1 MVGLLRLRRGERFAH
16 DFEVERVVAEGGMG
30 TVYAACDHAAGE
42 ARAIKLLAPE
52 LVADEK
58 SRRRFTQ
65 EAQVA
70 SAIESPH
77 VPQVFRGGIDPVT
90 STPYIVMEL
99 LQGVDLQQR
108 VERDGALPAAEARWI
123 VGQLCH
129 ALSAAHR
136 AGIVHRDLKPSN
148 VFLQELEDGVRTVKL
163 LDFGVAKLID
173 AHRTS
178 ATGTGA
184 VGSPMWMAP
193 EQTSAGGRIAPS
205 TDVWALGL
213 LAFFVLTG
221 EVFWESAKS
230 PAGITGLL
238 REIHIDAIPAATERA
253 RALAPEVTLPHG
265 FDDWFAACLDRK
277 HDRRFVDATAAWS
290 ALGPLLEA
298 DASRSD
304 LAYATTLAFESPR
317 EAPAHGPDPI
327 DVATTTPF
335 DAPPGHAIESRS
347 LPATYDSHDD
357 PGRGA
362 SIPDTHDFGK
372 DPLGERLRVADPHRT
387 PAPVEPTHAAPPV
400 ARRVERSTMAPW
412 LWVLILLVSGVAV
425 SLLTAVIVWVA
436 LTLSTP

>member
-30 TVYAACDHAAGE
+30 TVYAVFDHAAGE

-90 STPYIVMEL
+90 ATPYIVMEL
-99 LQGVDLQQR
+99 LTGVDLRER
-108 VERDGALPAAEARWI
+108 VERDGALPRPEARWI
-123 VGQLCH
+123 LEQLCH
-129 ALSAAHR
+129 ALGAAHR
-136 AGIVHRDLKPSN
+136 AGVVPRDLKPSN
-148 VFLQELEDGVRTVKL
+148 VFLQERTQGERTVKL

-193 EQTSAGGRIAPS
+193 EQTSAGGRIAAS

-213 LAFFVLTG
+213 LAFFVLSG

-238 REIHIDAIPAATERA
+238 REIHIDPVPRASERA
-253 RALAPEVTLPHG
+253 RSVAPGATLPDG
-265 FDDWFAACLDRK
+265 FDDWFAACVHRE
-277 HDRRFVDATAAWS
+277 HDARFTNATAAWA
-290 ALGPLLEA
+290 ALRPMLERG
-298 DASRSD
+298 DAHSE
-304 LAYATTLAFESPR
+304 LAYAETLAFESPVGR
-317 EAPAHGPDPI
+317 GDPTPL

-335 DAPPGHAIESRS
+335 DAPPAEQLEGRS
-347 LPATYDSHDD
+347 IPTTFDSQDAGD
-357 PGRGA
+357 RG
-362 SIPDTHDFGK
+362 IPDTHDFGHA
-372 DPLGERLRVADPHRT
+372 PLGEQLRAAEHVS
-387 PAPVEPTHAAPPV
+387 PAPRPEPSSEPRAATAAAP
-400 ARRVERSTMAPW
+400 ARRRQGMSPW
-412 LWVLILLVSGVAV
+412 LWGLILLVSGVAV

-436 LTLSTP
+436 LTVSTP